1 MALVSATVTAVAV
14 RFTTG
19 ASLTAVIVR
28 ATSMSAG
35 LLATLPLP
43 LSPPIREPVSSKSRF
58 SVTSPSVA
66 PLTSWF
72 TFDALV

>member
-1 MALVSATVTAVAV
+1 MALVSATVKAVAV

-19 ASLTAVIVR
+19 ASLTAVIVS

-35 LLATLPLP
+35 LFATLPLP
-43 LSPPIREPVSSKSRF
+43 LSPPIREPVSLKSRF

-66 PLTSWF
+66 PFVSWF
-72 TFDALV
+72 RLEALV